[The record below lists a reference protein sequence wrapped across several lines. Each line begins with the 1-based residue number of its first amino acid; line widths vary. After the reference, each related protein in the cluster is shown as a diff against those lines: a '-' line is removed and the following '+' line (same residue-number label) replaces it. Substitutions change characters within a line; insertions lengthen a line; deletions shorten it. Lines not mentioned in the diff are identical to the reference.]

1 MTRSIRQGFTLV
13 ELLISLVVTAI
24 VGGALVRMVLSQARF
39 MDQQEAWRGAR
50 NVSRGGINRML
61 SDLRVVESGQVNG
74 GLIAAAAGGQD
85 FTVRVPYAW
94 GVLCGA
100 AANVYTVSLLPVD
113 SAMFAAPG
121 YTGFALRNNT
131 TGVYTYHTS
140 NVLNLVGTT
149 VLCQNGAYD
158 SIHTME
164 SLNGSPTGRVVN
176 VTRQA
181 GAMIPA
187 PVRGS
192 IIYMYRDI
200 RYEFK
205 ASTAVP
211 GRTGLWR
218 TMVTGGSTEEL
229 ATPFDATAR
238 VNFYV
243 LNNTTAQAAVP
254 ATLSQTRGLELVLS
268 GASERTPGGSP
279 GPKVANMTTS
289 VFFENRPD

>member
-1 MTRSIRQGFTLV
+1 MTRSLRQGFTLV

-24 VGGALVRMVLSQARF
+24 VGGALVRMVLGQARF

-50 NVSRGGINRML
+50 NVARGGINLML
-61 SDLRVVESGQVNG
+61 SDLRSVEANG
-74 GLIAAAAGGQD
+74 GLRAAAAGGQD

-94 GVLCGA
+94 GVLCGVTA
-100 AANVYTVSLLPVD
+100 TVYTVSLLPVD
-113 SAMFAAPG
+113 SAMFDAPG
-121 YTGFALRNNT
+121 YTGFAVRRNSD
-131 TGVYTYHTS
+131 GVYLYNAS
-140 NVLNLVGTT
+140 NVLNLAGTT

-164 SLNGSPTGRVVN
+164 SLNGSPAGQVVN
-176 VTRQA
+176 VTRTA
-181 GAMIPA
+181 GALIPA
-187 PVRGS
+187 PARGS
-192 IIYMYRDI
+192 IVYLYRDI

-205 ASTAVP
+205 ASAAVP

-218 TMVTGGSTEEL
+218 TMVTSGDTEEI
-229 ATPFDATAR
+229 AAPFDASAR

-243 LNNTTAQAAVP
+243 LNNTTPQAAVP
-254 ATLSQTRGLELVLS
+254 ANLPDTRGLELVLA
-268 GASERTPGGSP
+268 GASEQTPGGSP

>member
-1 MTRSIRQGFTLV
+1 
-13 ELLISLVVTAI
+13 
-24 VGGALVRMVLSQARF
+24 MVLSQARF

-50 NVSRGGINRML
+50 NVARGGINRML
-61 SDLRVVESGQVNG
+61 SDLRAVEANG

-94 GVLCGA
+94 GVLCGVA
-100 AANVYTVSLLPVD
+100 GAIYTVSLLPAD

-131 TGVYTYHTS
+131 TGVYTYNAS
-140 NVLNLVGTT
+140 NVLNLAGTT
-149 VLCQNGAYD
+149 ALCQNGAYD

-164 SLNGSPTGRVVN
+164 SLNGSPAGQVVN
-176 VTRQA
+176 LTRTL
-181 GAMIPA
+181 GAMMPL
-187 PVRGS
+187 PTRGS

-218 TMVTGGSTEEL
+218 TMVTSGDTEEL
-229 ATPFDATAR
+229 AAPFDASAR

-254 ATLSQTRGLELVLS
+254 ATLSQTRGLELVLA
-268 GASERTPGGSP
+268 GASEQTPGGAP

>member
-1 MTRSIRQGFTLV
+1 MTRSMRQGFTLV
-13 ELLISLVVTAI
+13 ELLVSLLITAI

-50 NVSRGGINRML
+50 NVARGGVNRML
-61 SDLRVVESGQVNG
+61 SDLRSVEASG
-74 GLIAAAAGGQD
+74 GLVAAAAGGQD

-94 GVLCGA
+94 GVLCGI
-100 AANVYTVSLLPVD
+100 AANVYTISLLPVD

-121 YTGFALRNNT
+121 YTGFALRNA
-131 TGVYTYHTS
+131 TGVYTYHPS
-140 NVLNLVGTT
+140 NVLNLLGTT
-149 VLCQNGAYD
+149 VLCQNGLYD
-158 SIHTME
+158 SIHTLATL
-164 SLNGSPTGRVVN
+164 SGSPPGTVVN
-176 VTRQA
+176 VTRTA
-181 GAMIPA
+181 GAILPA

-192 IIYMYRDI
+192 IVYLYRDV

-211 GRTGLWR
+211 GRTGLYR
-218 TMVTGGSTEEL
+218 TTVTDGTSEEL

-243 LNNTTAQAAVP
+243 LNATTPQSAVP
-254 ATLSQTRGLELVLS
+254 ALPSNTRGLELVLP
-268 GASERTPGGSP
+268 GASERTPSGSP
-279 GPKVANMTTS
+279 GPKVASLTTS